1 MSAKPGAPDAPSAPS
16 AASAAWIGG
25 GSYVL
30 ACVFW
35 GMNIPL
41 TATLFQTYDPY
52 WLAFM
57 RVSLAALLL
66 AGVLAVTRGLAAW
79 RSPIPIWR
87 IVVMGVFAS
96 TFFAM
101 YNIGLRHTNTITAA
115 AIVAGSPVYGAVV
128 SRIMIGARLEK
139 GFWGAALLTLVGAG
153 IAIYGRAGASG
164 QFFDLQGG
172 EILLV
177 LGLGCWAVYSILS
190 QRWFTPETPQ
200 LQRTF
205 LGLFGASPWLLVWW
219 FLARAAGM
227 TETINLHPSATAL
240 TYLLLTTVFATALGG
255 VVWNIGVARLGVNAG
270 MMWQNTVPVF
280 AVLISLLCFGVKPL
294 PEQVAG
300 GVTVLAGVFYMQW
313 HRIQA
318 ARSAP
323 AART

>member
-1 MSAKPGAPDAPSAPS
+1 MNAAPRGPD
-16 AASAAWIGG
+16 AASAAWVGG
-25 GSYVL
+25 LSYVL

-41 TATLFQTYDPY
+41 TATLFQTFDPY

-57 RVSLAALLL
+57 RVSLAA
-66 AGVLAVTRGLAAW
+66 AVLAVVLGVTRGVSAW
-79 RSPIPIWR
+79 RSPIPLWR
-87 IVVMGVFAS
+87 IAVMGIFAS
-96 TFFAM
+96 SFFAM
-101 YNIGLRHTNTITAA
+101 YNIGLHHTNTITAA

-128 SRIMIGARLEK
+128 SRLMLGARLEK

-153 IAIYGRAGASG
+153 IAVYGRAGASG

-205 LGLFGASPWLLVWW
+205 LGLFGAAPWLLLWW
-219 FLARAAGM
+219 FMARLAGM
-227 TETINLHPSATAL
+227 AGSINLHPDATAL
-240 TYLLLTTVFATALGG
+240 AYLLVTTVFATALGG

-280 AVLISLLCFGVKPL
+280 AVLISLLFFGVKPL

-300 GVTVLAGVFYMQW
+300 GVIVLAGVLYMQW
-313 HRIQA
+313 HRIRGARVA
-318 ARSAP
+318 AASSP
-323 AART
+323 